1 MSTKRKKTRDQLTG
15 FVAECLVQAYAILGS
30 AGKLDAFRPG
40 TDVDHKDIIFD
51 LIGGFKSAYLQV
63 KCATYLQQG
72 IRVQCFARYLP
83 NEIPSDP
90 RFVYVFCLLDRQKME
105 LSRIWLV
112 PSPDFNRLA
121 YRSPYLGGRKI
132 GLIFSARASG
142 DPKWDKY
149 EVTKETLGLRLLEIA
164 TAAPKRKALK
174 GVNLGSALV
183 VRARLDV
190 AA

>member
-1 MSTKRKKTRDQLTG
+1 VLTKRKKTRDQLSG
-15 FVAECLVQAYAILGS
+15 FVAECLVLAYAILG
-30 AGKLDAFRPG
+30 AGGKLDAFRPG

-51 LIGGFKSAYLQV
+51 QIGGFLSAYIQV
-63 KCATYLQQG
+63 KCATILQQG
-72 IRVQCFARYLP
+72 IRVQCFARYQP

-90 RFVYVFCLLDRQKME
+90 HFAYVFCLLDPKKMD
-105 LSRIWLV
+105 LARIWLV
-112 PSPDFNRLA
+112 PSEAFNRLA
-121 YRSPYLGGRKI
+121 YRSAYAGGKVA
-132 GLIFSARASG
+132 LIFSANISG

-183 VRARLDV
+183 VRARLN